1 MKKLMIAF
9 AATAAFVSVASADDG
24 AWFNGGLGAG
34 SLSGGLWTEP
44 AEGVTKPSSSYILE
58 DVEAQSSLLFTATE
72 SKEANSSQNL
82 KFETSAK
89 FAYSYD
95 ELPAVDP
102 NAKAGV
108 VVFEN
113 KYYVL
118 AKKDADNN
126 DWFDTGIAA
135 TLEDAVD
142 VSVTI
147 TNGTDGAHALYQFGN
162 STAIDKLVVASGKWG
177 AVYYSGSGEVASL
190 VGTTI
195 SLGYPVGPGHDP
207 IPQEVGN
214 KWAEDHRIDPADL
227 AKLLADTTTKYNGRT
242 FAESCILGVGT
253 NEDIKAEVADTEAT
267 KLDFTVKCTPIAGR
281 AQFALAKDGVEGAKQ
296 SELAFK
302 PDIADGVYQIVAYV
316 DGAATSVPA
325 SQKIGV
331 KGASVAAET
340 VYFIGAPWAD
350 CAIADLFKKTCCT
363 AGDMVE
369 IYDAENDKYK
379 SWKFNGTAW
388 EFSVC
393 QGDEPELIKKG
404 QAVKYTTAAATGEQA
419 KLYRVGDVSEVN
431 TTPVV
436 KGKWNLVASPMGS
449 IAATALPLDSAAQA
463 IQLSASGTAV
473 AKTYLKSGGIVKY
486 RNGYK
491 GSWSDAK
498 ETDKVTDA
506 FFVKPTNA
514 ESINW

>member
-34 SLSGGLWTEP
+34 SLSGGLWTVP

-58 DVEAQSSLLFTATE
+58 DVEAQSPLSFAATA

-102 NAKAGV
+102 LAKAGV
-108 VVFEN
+108 VVFDN

-118 AKKDADNN
+118 AKKDAAN
-126 DWFDTGIAA
+126 DWSDTGIAA
-135 TLEDAVD
+135 TLENAVD

-162 STAIDKLVVASGKWG
+162 STAIDKLVVASGNWG
-177 AVYYSGSGEVASL
+177 AVDYSGSGEVASL

-207 IPQEVGN
+207 IPQDVGN
-214 KWAEDHRIDPADL
+214 KWAEDHGIDLADL
-227 AKLLADTTTKYNGRT
+227 DKLLADTTTKYNGRT

-253 NEDIKAEVADTEAT
+253 NEDIKAKVADTEAT

-281 AQFALAKDGVEGAKQ
+281 AQFALAKDGVAGAKQ
-296 SELAFK
+296 SEKAFNV
-302 PDIADGVYQIVAYV
+302 DIDDGIYQIVAYV
-316 DGAATSVPA
+316 DGATTSVPA
-325 SQKIGV
+325 SQEIGV

-379 SWKFNGTAW
+379 SWQFNGTAW
-388 EFSVC
+388 EFAVG

-404 QAVKYTTAAATGEQA
+404 QAVKYTTAAGTGTGA
-419 KLYRVGDVSEVN
+419 KLYQIGEVTEAN
-431 TTPVV
+431 ITPIV
-436 KGKWNLVASPMGS
+436 KGKWNLVASPKGS
-449 IAATALPLDSAAQA
+449 IAATALPLDTAAARA
-463 IQLSASGTAV
+463 IQLGATGTEV
-473 AKTYLKSGGIVKY
+473 VKTYLKSGDNVMY
-486 RNGYK
+486 RDGYK
-491 GSWSDAK
+491 GPWAIASDK
-498 ETDKVTDA
+498 DEVTNA
-506 FFVKPTNA
+506 FFVMPEKA
-514 ESINW
+514 EAVNW